1 MPLPNYKN
9 GSIVNLMSSLL
20 QSYGK
25 RTMYNTLP
33 QIDKKELQSAKNV
46 ILFVIDG
53 LGYESVKKYGTG
65 TVFEKYL
72 KDKITTVFPSTTAAA
87 ITTFNTAN
95 APQQH
100 ALTGWHTYVKEL
112 GCITTIL
119 PFMPRIGGE
128 SLGKYINPKLIF
140 NQKTIFDMIK
150 AEKYILTKKD
160 IVDSDYTIAQSGKAK
175 RYFYQSL
182 SGCMDGLQYLVK
194 KNNKRKFIYAYWADF
209 DMYCHTYGV
218 NSKKTAAHFKQLH
231 KALQKTIAELQGTN
245 TIIIITADHGLID
258 TARDKTIYLEDHP
271 NLQKMLVMPLSG
283 ERRAAYCYVHPD
295 KTKEFERYIKKHFS
309 KMCELHKSKELIKQN
324 YFGLFKP
331 NEKLFERAWHYTLI
345 MKENYIII
353 DSLTGEDRSWLKGIH
368 GGLSEDEMYVP
379 LIIIKYY

>member
-140 NQKTIFDMIK
+140 NQKWET
-150 AEKYILTKKD
+150 
-160 IVDSDYTIAQSGKAK
+160 
-175 RYFYQSL
+175 
-182 SGCMDGLQYLVK
+182 
-194 KNNKRKFIYAYWADF
+194 
-209 DMYCHTYGV
+209 
-218 NSKKTAAHFKQLH
+218 
-231 KALQKTIAELQGTN
+231 
-245 TIIIITADHGLID
+245 
-258 TARDKTIYLEDHP
+258 
-271 NLQKMLVMPLSG
+271 
-283 ERRAAYCYVHPD
+283 
-295 KTKEFERYIKKHFS
+295 
-309 KMCELHKSKELIKQN
+309 
-324 YFGLFKP
+324 
-331 NEKLFERAWHYTLI
+331 
-345 MKENYIII
+345 
-353 DSLTGEDRSWLKGIH
+353 
-368 GGLSEDEMYVP
+368 
-379 LIIIKYY
+379 